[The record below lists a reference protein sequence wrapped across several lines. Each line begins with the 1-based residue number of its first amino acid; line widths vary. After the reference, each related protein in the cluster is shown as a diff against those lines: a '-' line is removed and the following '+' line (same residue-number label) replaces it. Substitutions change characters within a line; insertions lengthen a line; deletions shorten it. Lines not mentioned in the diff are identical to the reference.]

1 MESRDHLSSL
11 PSWANALLRCIVHRD
26 YREEIEGDIVEKYQ
40 NDYFKYG
47 AKKAQRR
54 LLSEIISL
62 TKLNLIFNL
71 NIYSTMTSRSW
82 LVLLVT
88 SLLVI
93 IGSISPFLPG
103 PKNEI
108 THALSRFA
116 QTIGFIGIV
125 FIPFGLIWLITEIR
139 NKKNQKL
146 NKWTSGYYPAWLTL
160 IPFFLFIPLQIG
172 RTIFVKG
179 TFDFDLWPLIII
191 TLLIGFF
198 IYRIQKLKSKSEY
211 KFNPT
216 PLFIVLLP
224 VVALLSSKLA
234 VQKMAAYTREKAITK
249 TQPLIIALEKY
260 KIEQAR
266 YPDKLED
273 LTRKYIYSLPK
284 FNSMG
289 VRAYQYEKRGDSYQ
303 LSFEQNYHWY
313 ATEVVAYMKN
323 GHAITKAGYENHPTK
338 DPDWRYYLAD

>member
-40 NDYFKYG
+40 NDHFKYG
-47 AKKAQRR
+47 VKKAQRR
-54 LLSEIISL
+54 LLREIISL

-71 NIYSTMTSRSW
+71 KMYSTMTSRSW

-93 IGSISPFLPG
+93 IGSISPFLPC

-108 THALSRFA
+108 THELSRFA

-125 FIPFGLIWLITEIR
+125 FIPFGLIWLITEFR
-139 NKKNQKL
+139 NNKNQKL

-172 RTIFVKG
+172 RTIFVNG
-179 TFDFDLWPLIII
+179 SFDFDVWPLTIII
-191 TLLIGFF
+191 LIIGAF
-198 IYRIQKLKSKSEY
+198 IYRIQKLKYKSEY
-211 KFNPT
+211 KFNT
-216 PLFIVLLP
+216 VPLFIVLLP
-224 VVALLSSKLA
+224 VVALLSSKLSL
-234 VQKMAAYTREKAITK
+234 QKMAAYSREEAIAK
-249 TQPLIIALEKY
+249 SQPLILALEKY
-260 KIEQAR
+260 KSEQAR
-266 YPDKLED
+266 YPDKLEE
-273 LTRKYIYSLPK
+273 LTTRYIYSLPA

-323 GHAITKAGYENHPTK
+323 GHTITKAGYENYPTSH
-338 DPDWRYYLAD
+338 PDWRYFMAD